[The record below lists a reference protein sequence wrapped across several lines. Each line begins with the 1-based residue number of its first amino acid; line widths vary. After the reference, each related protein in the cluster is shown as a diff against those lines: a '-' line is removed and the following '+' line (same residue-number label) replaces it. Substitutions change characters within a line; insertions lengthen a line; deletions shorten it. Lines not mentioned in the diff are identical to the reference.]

1 MRIAIVDPGAFTSR
15 YDHELCRALAET
27 GCAVELWSAPPLH
40 GVPPATDGY
49 RRRVAFARP
58 LAGAAAPALRGSRPL
73 RRLLRAALLP
83 GDLVRAVARARDGG
97 FEVLH
102 WQWSLAPR
110 LEHLALARLARAGI
124 ATVVTVHNPRRRV
137 GDRGATAAS
146 ALLAARADAAIFLSS
161 WAESE
166 HRRRHAAP
174 GLRAVVPHGV
184 GEPPALSRS
193 DARAR
198 LELDPEAPLVLL
210 PGLLRPYKGV
220 DVALDAF
227 ERVVSQLPEAR
238 LAVVGLPVD
247 LAGATLG
254 RLRAAER
261 AGGVRTVLRYV
272 DDAELER
279 WIVAADVVVLPYR
292 EGAQSGVGSLAIS
305 CERAV
310 IASRVGGV
318 DEMYGD
324 ADEGLA
330 VPAGNAEALAA
341 VLGARLADRLG
352 ADALGRR
359 LRLRR
364 AGARGSWRAVAEDT
378 LELYRRALRNRRS

>member
-1 MRIAIVDPGAFTSR
+1 MKVAIVDPGAFTSR
-15 YDHELCRALAET
+15 YDHEICRALAGIE
-27 GCAVELWSAPPLH
+27 CDVELWSAPSLH
-40 GVPPATDGY
+40 GEPPAADGY
-49 RRRVAFARP
+49 RRRLAFARP
-58 LAGAAAPALRGSRPL
+58 LAGGAAPALRRWRPL
-73 RRLLRAALLP
+73 RRLTRAAVLP
-83 GDLVRAVARARDGG
+83 GDLARAVARAREER
-97 FEVLH
+97 FEILH

-110 LEHLALARLARAGI
+110 LERLALARLARAGV

-146 ALLAARADAAIFLSS
+146 ALLAARADAAIFLSG

-166 HRRRHAAP
+166 HRRRHAGP
-174 GLRAVVPHGV
+174 PLRAVVPHGV
-184 GEPPALSRS
+184 GDPPSLSRTE
-193 DARAR
+193 ARAR
-198 LELDPEAPLVLL
+198 LALDPEAPLALM

-227 ERVVSQLPEAR
+227 ERVVATLPEAR

-247 LAGATLG
+247 LADATLR
-254 RLRAAER
+254 RLSAAER
-261 AGGVRTVLRYV
+261 AGGVRTELRHV

-292 EGAQSGVGSLAIS
+292 EGSQSGVGSLAIS

-310 IASRVGGV
+310 IASRVGGLG
-318 DEMYGD
+318 EMYGG

-330 VPAGNAEALAA
+330 VPAGDAEALAA
-341 VLGARLADRLG
+341 VLGVRLG
-352 ADALGRR
+352 DRPGTDALGRR

-364 AGARGSWRAVAEDT
+364 IRARGSWRAVAEDT